1 MCEELAR
8 GELEVMERDARCAF
22 FYQDQLSKIAV
33 RAYQRQARDAVN
45 QAVRIFRKLRSYDD
59 ATVFKGIQNRFEGRM
74 EENGRTVAQVIGSE
88 ARDAARGQRSHVLHE
103 HQVLLQAGE
112 RKKSS

>member
-59 ATVFKGIQNRFEGRM
+59 ATVFKVFRTDLKDEWKKM
-74 EENGRTVAQVIGSE
+74 EEQW
-88 ARDAARGQRSHVLHE
+88 H
-103 HQVLLQAGE
+103 
-112 RKKSS
+112 K